1 VPDPCAFLITN
12 GSTILNA
19 NNAFLALTA
28 QTRENLLGSLYTY
41 FIPEVYRDIHRTW
54 AATFIEK
61 VEDYEGKAIGKCLSV
76 GSL

>member
-1 VPDPCAFLITN
+1 MVADPCAFIITN

-19 NNAFLALTA
+19 NNPFLALVS

-54 AATFIEK
+54 SVNFIEK
-61 VEDYEGKAIGKCLSV
+61 VEEY
-76 GSL
+76 